1 MRPGLLCFNYSSC
14 QKKKITSILMAGAA
28 DRGALVGCE
37 EQVEE
42 EGGGGGG
49 RKEGERDTEPGS
61 RDPTDGLI
69 LTHLPPVHLLST
81 PALAPWSHVSR
92 KNVLCSSVRGLEGR
106 WRTGVGGIGQGSVV
120 CPALGV

>member
-49 RKEGERDTEPGS
+49 RKEGETQSQGAGTPQ
-61 RDPTDGLI
+61 TD
-69 LTHLPPVHLLST
+69 
-81 PALAPWSHVSR
+81 
-92 KNVLCSSVRGLEGR
+92 
-106 WRTGVGGIGQGSVV
+106 
-120 CPALGV
+120 